1 MIQNETT
8 FTLDP
13 TAEKVGLAE
22 CELNE
27 YGLTI
32 STFIQEG
39 AVSQPSDAAQI
50 DETSPVLT
58 SASSKDTTESADS
71 PTASP
76 RNNSKPGRRSTQ
88 VTSQSQQ
95 HRMPAGSDSRFSFGH
110 SEIDE
115 NALAL
120 YKHFAESRIHELEKQ
135 MRVLQERNKV
145 IEERGKK
152 LAQELDIFRHRR
164 LVYWSDR
171 FRNKFDAW
179 HLMHPGFEEAKDDT
193 MLFQGDLK
201 GFRLLPS
208 LNLVRLSSLRYELN
222 LGRPGLCAI
231 LLAPIIDLPSMVGE
245 ICVRI
250 TDSKQNVLREVSVP
264 IARITE
270 EEPCE
275 LKFPSLEEISLNR
288 LYVHIFAQGV
298 DVPVRIFEL
307 RRYPKFGFAKLQR
320 KLFAGYRFQD

>member
-1 MIQNETT
+1 MTQNETA
-8 FTLDP
+8 FTINQS
-13 TAEKVGLAE
+13 AERIGFDERNASKFDF
-22 CELNE
+22 
-27 YGLTI
+27 TI
-32 STFIQEG
+32 STFIEESLPAADLAADKPEHA
-39 AVSQPSDAAQI
+39 AVIPDSEVAI
-50 DETSPVLT
+50 
-58 SASSKDTTESADS
+58 ES
-71 PTASP
+71 
-76 RNNSKPGRRSTQ
+76 
-88 VTSQSQQ
+88 
-95 HRMPAGSDSRFSFGH
+95 
-110 SEIDE
+110 
-115 NALAL
+115 
-120 YKHFAESRIHELEKQ
+120 AESRMLELENQ
-135 MRVLQERNKV
+135 VRSLQERNK
-145 IEERGKK
+145 ILEERGKK

-193 MLFQGDLK
+193 IIFQGDLK

-231 LLAPIIDLPSMVGE
+231 LLAPIIDLPSMIGE

-250 TDSKQNVLREVSVP
+250 TDSKQIVLREVSVP
-264 IARITE
+264 IAKITE

-275 LKFPSLEEISLNR
+275 LRFPSLGDISLNQ

-307 RRYPKFGFAKLQR
+307 RKYPKLGFAKLKR
-320 KLFAGYRFQD
+320 KLFAGYRFEDQ

>member
-1 MIQNETT
+1 MRGSQEQLMTQNETA
-8 FTLDP
+8 FTMNQSPERIGLD
-13 TAEKVGLAE
+13 ERNVSE
-22 CELNE
+22 FDF
-27 YGLTI
+27 TI
-32 STFIQEG
+32 STFIE
-39 AVSQPSDAAQI
+39 
-50 DETSPVLT
+50 E
-58 SASSKDTTESADS
+58 SASPAGLLEDQADDTTALSKSEVSFESAV
-71 PTASP
+71 A
-76 RNNSKPGRRSTQ
+76 
-88 VTSQSQQ
+88 
-95 HRMPAGSDSRFSFGH
+95 
-110 SEIDE
+110 
-115 NALAL
+115 
-120 YKHFAESRIHELEKQ
+120 RIVELENQ
-135 MRVLQERNKV
+135 VRSLQERNK
-145 IEERGKK
+145 ILEERGKK

-222 LGRPGLCAI
+222 LGRSGLCAI
-231 LLAPIIDLPSMVGE
+231 LLAPIVDLPSMVGE

-250 TDSKQNVLREVSVP
+250 TDSKQIVLREVSVP
-264 IARITE
+264 IAKITE

-275 LKFPSLEEISLNR
+275 LRFPSLGEISLNR

-307 RRYPKFGFAKLQR
+307 RKYPKFGFAKLKR
-320 KLFAGYRFQD
+320 KLFAGYSFED